1 MKLLGINGNRAWLAL
16 AHDTV
21 MAPLSLVSALYLRM
35 GEAFWEQTQGFLLE
49 AAALFAAIA
58 MVTFAG
64 MGLYRGVWRYA
75 SIDDLI
81 AITKSVTVVVLV
93 FLFAMFLVTR
103 LELMPRSTLV
113 INWLLLVAM
122 LGGPRYLYR
131 LAKDGNLVGLAKPGY
146 DARVPVLLVGAGD
159 RAEAFLRA
167 MRRPGERYRVVGML
181 DDAPERHDRDIH
193 GIPVLGRVTEFE
205 QAVKGLR
212 RRGQGPRRVL
222 LAEERLDGGRVG
234 ELLERADALGMTLAR
249 VRPLSEFDDDAIA
262 ANGKR
267 WALRPVAVEDLL
279 GRVQTRLDRGAM
291 EALVAG
297 KRVLVTGAGGTIG
310 GELARQI
317 AALAPASLIALDA
330 SEYALYR
337 IDAELREGWPVLAYE
352 AVLADVRDR
361 AALAALFERA
371 RPDLVFHAAAIKH
384 VPIAE
389 AHACEAV
396 LTNVLGTRNLADLAR
411 AHGVSAMVQISTD
424 KAVNPTNVMGATK
437 RLAEAYC
444 QALDRDAEGATHFM
458 TVRFGNVLGSTGSV
472 VPLFQRQLEAGGPLT
487 VTDPEMT
494 RYFMTTHE
502 AVELV
507 LQASAMGLGNGGQTG
522 GIYVL
527 EMGQSVRILD
537 LARQMIRLAGLH
549 PDKDIAI
556 EISGSRPGEKLHEEL
571 FHDSEHL
578 VATAH
583 DGIRLASPRAADVAT
598 LAETIEALAETAMRH
613 DDMAV
618 RAALADA
625 VPEFEGA
632 CGNGL
637 ILPTSQT

>member
-1 MKLLGINGNRAWLAL
+1 VRLPGIKGSRAWLAL
-16 AHDTV
+16 GHDTV
-21 MAPLSLVSALYLRM
+21 MAALSFVLALYLRI
-35 GEAFWEQTQGFLLE
+35 GEAFWDQTHGFLLG
-49 AAALFAAIA
+49 ATTIFAGIA
-58 MVTFAG
+58 MVTFAA

-81 AITKSVTVVVLV
+81 AITKSVTIAVLV
-93 FLFAMFLVTR
+93 FLFAMFLLTR

-122 LGGPRYLYR
+122 LGGPRFLYR
-131 LAKDGNLVGLAKPGY
+131 LAKDGDLVGLAKPGY

-167 MRRPGERYRVVGML
+167 MRRPDERYRVVGML
-181 DDAPERHDRDIH
+181 DDAPERHDRHIH
-193 GIPVLGRVTEFE
+193 GIPVLGRVAELE
-205 QAVKGLR
+205 EAVAGLR
-212 RRGQGPRRVL
+212 RRRQGPRRVL

-249 VRPLSEFDDDAIA
+249 VRPMSEFDDA
-262 ANGKR
+262 AGGNQK
-267 WALRPVAVEDLL
+267 ALRPIAVEDLL
-279 GRVQTRLDRGAM
+279 GRAQTRLDRNAM
-291 EALVAG
+291 KALVAG

-317 AALAPASLIALDA
+317 AALGPASLVVLDA

-337 IDAELREGWPVLAYE
+337 IDGELGEGWPDLAYA

-361 AALAALFERA
+361 MALSTLFERL
-371 RPDLVFHAAAIKH
+371 RPELVFHAAAIKH

-389 AHACEAV
+389 SHAAEAV

-411 AHGVSAMVQISTD
+411 EHGVKAMVQISTD

-444 QALDRDAEGATHFM
+444 QALDRDTAGGTRFM

-507 LQASAMGLGNGGQTG
+507 LQASAMGLDNGGETG

-556 EISGSRPGEKLHEEL
+556 KITGARPGEKMHEEL
-571 FHDSEHL
+571 FHGGEHL
-578 VATAH
+578 VETAH
-583 DGIRLASPRAADVAT
+583 EGIRLASPRAADLET
-598 LAETIEALAETAMRH
+598 LRGTIEALAETAARH
-613 DDMAV
+613 DDGVV
-618 RAALADA
+618 RAGLADA
-625 VPEFEGA
+625 VPEYGA
-632 CGNGL
+632 ECGQG
-637 ILPTSQT
+637 

>member
-1 MKLLGINGNRAWLAL
+1 VKLPGIKGSRAWLAL

-21 MAPLSLVSALYLRM
+21 MAALSLVLALYLRI
-35 GEAFWEQTQGFLLE
+35 GESFWEQTHGFLLE
-49 AAALFAAIA
+49 ATVLFAGIA
-58 MVTFAG
+58 MVTFAA

-81 AITKSVTVVVLV
+81 AITKSVTVAVLV
-93 FLFAMFLVTR
+93 FLFAMFLLTR

-122 LGGPRYLYR
+122 LGGPRFLYR
-131 LAKDGNLVGLAKPGY
+131 LAKDGDLVGLAKPGY
-146 DARVPVLLVGAGD
+146 DQRVPVLLVGAGD

-167 MRRPGERYRVVGML
+167 MRRPDERYRVVGML
-181 DDAPERHDRDIH
+181 DDAPERHDRHIH
-193 GIPVLGRVTEFE
+193 GTPVLGRVAEFE

-249 VRPLSEFDDDAIA
+249 VRPLSEFDDEAGA
-262 ANGKR
+262 TNGKPR
-267 WALRPVAVEDLL
+267 ALRPIAVEDLL
-279 GRVQTRLDRGAM
+279 GRTQTRLDRDAM
-291 EALVAG
+291 KALVAG

-317 AALAPASLIALDA
+317 AALDPAMLCVLDA

-337 IDAELREGWPVLAYE
+337 IDGELGEGWPELAYDS
-352 AVLADVRDR
+352 VLADVRDR
-361 AALAALFERA
+361 TALATLFA
-371 RPDLVFHAAAIKH
+371 RLRPELVFHAAAIKH

-389 AHACEAV
+389 SHACEAV

-444 QALDRDAEGATHFM
+444 QALDRDAAGGTRFM

-507 LQASAMGLGNGGQTG
+507 LQASAMGLDNGGETG

-556 EISGSRPGEKLHEEL
+556 KITGARPGEKTHEEL
-571 FHDSEHL
+571 FHGGEHL
-578 VATAH
+578 VKTAH
-583 DGIRLASPRAADVAT
+583 EGIRLASPRAAD
-598 LAETIEALAETAMRH
+598 LAILAGTIEALAETAARH
-613 DDMAV
+613 DDGVV
-618 RAALADA
+618 RAGLAEA
-625 VPEFEGA
+625 VPEYGA
-632 CGNGL
+632 ECG
-637 ILPTSQT
+637 